1 MTNFDLRYSTLSSNG
16 RSVIDIT
23 GKDLNDILTSGAYS
37 GTNCYNSPVSSEM
50 MIELIVTKHSNDWIV
65 QEVKVSEKKIYLRA
79 WQNKKW
85 TNWDLIDVQEV
96 VNNTGSFVIEVVD
109 RPHSHTYAT
118 HSTGGFMSPDDKTK
132 LDSLGGN
139 ISAEFV
145 DETSNKNFVTE
156 EEKEQIKLIANLV
169 KTVAELKQELEDI
182 KNNGGI
188 VNNKGSIITA
198 DGDNIVTA
206 EGDILSY
213 IIKTDNGPVVI
224 NSLASYSE
232 DIHATEKANVLT
244 YTKEVIN
251 VDSEKGDINAINS
264 IIDLMV

>member
-23 GKDLNDILTSGAYS
+23 GKDLNNILTSGAYS
-37 GTNCYNSPVSSEM
+37 GTNCYNSPISPEIK
-50 MIELIVTKHSNDWIV
+50 IELIVTKHSNDWIV

-109 RPHSHTYAT
+109 RPHSHVYAT
-118 HSTGGFMSPDDKTK
+118 SLNGGFMSPDDKIK

-145 DETSNKNFVTE
+145 DETLNRNFVTE
-156 EEKEQIKLIANLV
+156 TEKEQIKLIADLV
-169 KTVAELKQELEDI
+169 KTVADLKQELEDI

-188 VNNKGSIITA
+188 AINKGNIITA
-198 DGDNIVTA
+198 EGDTIVTSK
-206 EGDILSY
+206 GDILSY
-213 IIKTDNGPVVI
+213 IINTANGPVTI
-224 NSLASYSE
+224 NSLATYSE
-232 DIHATEKANVLT
+232 GMYVAEKANMLT
-244 YTKEVIN
+244 YTKEVIK
-251 VDSEKGDINAINS
+251 VDSKKEDINATNS